1 MYIYII
7 QISGRYNGIISTNSL
22 IKFMFS
28 KILVPVDG
36 SDNSY
41 RALDA
46 ALLLSEKLG
55 SKVTAVHVMEDVP
68 VLHIESEKLLRE
80 LLEAF
85 KKEQELI
92 LEKCSKTARI
102 KGLTIDTILLRGNP
116 GSIILDFCDKE
127 KYDMIMMGSRGMGK
141 FKELVLGSVSSKVV
155 HHSRCPVMLIR

>member
-1 MYIYII
+1 
-7 QISGRYNGIISTNSL
+7 L
-22 IKFMFS
+22 FS

-55 SKVTAVHVMEDVP
+55 AKVTAIHVMEVVP

-80 LLEAF
+80 LLGAY
-85 KKEQELI
+85 KKEYQLI
-92 LEKCSKTARI
+92 LSKCTEIATK
-102 KGLTIDTILLRGNP
+102 KGLSINTNLLQGSP
-116 GSIILDFCDKE
+116 GSTIIDFCEKE
-127 KYDMIMMGSRGMGK
+127 KYDIIVMGSRGMGK

-155 HHSRCPVMLIR
+155 HHSSCPVMIIR